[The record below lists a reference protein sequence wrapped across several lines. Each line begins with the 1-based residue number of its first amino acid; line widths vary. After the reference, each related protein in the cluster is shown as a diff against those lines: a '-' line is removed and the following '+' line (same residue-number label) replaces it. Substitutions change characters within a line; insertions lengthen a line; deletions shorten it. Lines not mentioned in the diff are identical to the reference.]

1 MKRIALLLT
10 AGCLSRLLA
19 GCMGSHS
26 QYVAGDCGGCA
37 EEVGCDSCSQ
47 PSCDSCASPN
57 AGLAGLVNVCGG
69 CGGMG
74 CGLCRRAIAPGPQM
88 GAVTY
93 PYYTTRGP
101 RDFLAR
107 NPMSIGP

>member
-10 AGCLSRLLA
+10 AVCLSSLLA

-26 QYVAGDCGGCA
+26 QYVAGEGGGCA
-37 EEVGCDSCSQ
+37 EEAGCDSCSQ
-47 PSCDSCASPN
+47 PSCDSCAASPN
-57 AGLAGLVNVCGG
+57 AGLAGLVNACGG

-74 CGLCRRAIAPGPQM
+74 CGLCRAPGPQM

-101 RDFLAR
+101 RDFLDR